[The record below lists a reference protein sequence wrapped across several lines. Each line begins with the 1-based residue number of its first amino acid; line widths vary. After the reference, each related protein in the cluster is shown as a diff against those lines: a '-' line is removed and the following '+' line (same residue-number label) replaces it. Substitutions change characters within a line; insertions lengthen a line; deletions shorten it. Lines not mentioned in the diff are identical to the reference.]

1 MNTKPDAT
9 AQKKKTRNDMSI
21 TVEQFFEKRGHANHD
36 CSSPGRGWAIASGET
51 DMAALWLR
59 SDMPPFV
66 RMYIASRKGV
76 FSQQEQIRLACWC
89 VRQIWHL
96 LQYQDSKAAV
106 ETAERWVEGQ
116 ATDEELRVASEAAGN
131 VQFFVES
138 HFHYDREVDYGP
150 DAARAAQ
157 DAAIAAIWG
166 FAHYVYSSY
175 RSATEATR
183 KARAGEAAC
192 RKNFGN
198 PYSTRS
204 AADAVY
210 AAVTDVDHAAAQAA
224 QAAAKHAYPWGPR
237 NYLSTDDEYM
247 AAYEAA
253 QAAED
258 ASKAKAEAAFAV
270 WMAIPETARGPT
282 YEACKA
288 AYEAALGTVYEASD
302 AYPVVHIK
310 HLEGEYRADGTIPIG
325 SDDDYSYRQA
335 YRQAYLAFLQH
346 AATRASPTAA
356 AVYRAA
362 AAANS
367 HAAKTAYIAREAK
380 AKYNAIVAVG
390 ENMLAKAEAAACD
403 AYAAAD
409 ATACA
414 GWFCGKT
421 PNFEAS
427 CKT

>member
-1 MNTKPDAT
+1 
-9 AQKKKTRNDMSI
+9 MSI
-21 TVEQFFEKRGHANHD
+21 TVEQFFKKRSD
-36 CSSPGRGWAIASGET
+36 FDRSPERDWAIASGET

-96 LQYQDSKAAV
+96 VKDRHSKAAV

-116 ATDEELRVASEAAGN
+116 TTDEEMRVASEAAGPPTN
-131 VQFFVES
+131 VVEC
-138 HFHYDREVDYGP
+138 HFHADREVDYEA

-157 DAAIAAIWG
+157 YAAITAIRG

-175 RSATEATR
+175 CSAAEATR
-183 KARAGEAAC
+183 KARAGEARC

-198 PYSTRS
+198 PYSTSS

-210 AAVTDVDHAAAQAA
+210 AAVTDADHAAAQAA

-237 NYLSTDDEYM
+237 YYWSTDDEYM
-247 AAYEAA
+247 AAYKAA

-258 ASKAKAEAAFAV
+258 AAKAKAEAAFAV

-325 SDDDYSYRQA
+325 SDDDYSYRRA

-346 AATRASPTAA
+346 AATRASPTAT

-367 HAAKTAYIAREAK
+367 HAAKTAYIAREAR
-380 AKYNAIVAVG
+380 ARYNAIVAVG
-390 ENMLAKAEAAACD
+390 ENMLAKAEAATRD

-409 ATACA
+409 AAVFA
-414 GWFCGKT
+414 EWFRGKT
-421 PNFEAS
+421 PNFDAA
-427 CKT
+427 C